1 MPKFV
6 IERELP
12 GAGKLS
18 AGELQAVAKESCD
31 ILRIMG
37 LRFNGCTVM
46 LQVTGFTASK
56 LRPMRS

>member
-18 AGELQAVAKESCD
+18 AELQAVAKESCD

-46 LQVTGFTASK
+46 LQVTGFTASI